1 MTFFYAQVDD
11 LGKCTDR
18 QDPDDKEKFP
28 NKEEEENLSDKEFED
43 KYMLHGFQTLDLSS
57 NSDYSDDDFF
67 IESDDEENYSNFF
80 SDDDNDNVKDLQND
94 DQNRIQINV
103 NDNDNGN
110 NKQISTNLSLEE
122 VFRKDFHDFFSAN
135 FLTLTAKE
143 KIKSFVERPKYSKLS
158 LDKKCAIINIAR
170 KTLYNYNKKD
180 MLPKKQIE
188 RNKNKGRD
196 PKLTEEELN
205 LFIQK
210 CKEMRD
216 EKVAVTTK
224 WARKIIKGITKENG
238 HEWMPCK
245 STVSYIFRKNGWHR
259 RKSQHR
265 NPQSDPDDKDEKIEN
280 FRKQLKEIMDKC
292 KEEGKEIKR
301 KMFISWMKQDY
312 IQIQFLRILGLLQK
326 IMKHT
331 FFHLVLKDV
340 IHL

>member
-1 MTFFYAQVDD
+1 M
-11 LGKCTDR
+11 
-18 QDPDDKEKFP
+18 
-28 NKEEEENLSDKEFED
+28 
-43 KYMLHGFQTLDLSS
+43 
-57 NSDYSDDDFF
+57 
-67 IESDDEENYSNFF
+67 
-80 SDDDNDNVKDLQND
+80 
-94 DQNRIQINV
+94 
-103 NDNDNGN
+103 
-110 NKQISTNLSLEE
+110 
-122 VFRKDFHDFFSAN
+122 
-135 FLTLTAKE
+135 TLTAKE
-143 KIKSFVERPKYSKLS
+143 KIKSFVGRPKYSKLS
-158 LDKKCAIINIAR
+158 LDKKCAKINIAR
-170 KTLYNYNKKD
+170 KTLNNYNKKD

-210 CKEMRD
+210 YKEMRD

-224 WARKIIKGITKENG
+224 WARKIINEITKENG
-238 HEWMPCK
+238 HELMPCK

-259 RKSQHR
+259 RKSQQR

-312 IQIQFLRILGLLQK
+312 IRIQFLRILGLLQK